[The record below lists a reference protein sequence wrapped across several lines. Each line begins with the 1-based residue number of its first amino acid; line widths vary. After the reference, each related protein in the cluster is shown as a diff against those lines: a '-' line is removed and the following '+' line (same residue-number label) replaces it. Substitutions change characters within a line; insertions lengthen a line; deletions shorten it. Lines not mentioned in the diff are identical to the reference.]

1 MKRHRLLR
9 GWWIGKHLFALV
21 ILAMLVT
28 LAVWQ
33 FNRLTERRAANAAQL
48 AGLARATVAYPL
60 GGGDLS
66 SLIGGPVE
74 VSGTFLHEES
84 IVLRARPSGNGVTG
98 VELVTPLLLADGTA
112 VLVNRGWLPT
122 VQGTPAARAAYA
134 LSGEQT
140 IQALVMA
147 DQPRPNSP
155 LAGRDLPLPGET
167 RVDAW
172 LRVDISAIQPQVS
185 AALAPV
191 WLQQLPAAGR
201 SGLPRPADPTVVDEG
216 PHLNY
221 ALQWI
226 TFAVLLTIVYGAL
239 MVQEI
244 RRDQTER

>member
-9 GWWIGKHLFALV
+9 GWWIGKHLFALL
-21 ILAMLVT
+21 ILFMLVT

-33 FNRLTERRAANAAQL
+33 FSRLAERRAANAAQL
-48 AGLARATVAYPL
+48 AGLARATVAYPI
-60 GGGDLS
+60 GGDVG

-74 VSGTFLHEES
+74 VSGEFVNDES
-84 IVLRARPSGNGVTG
+84 IVLRGRPSANGVTG
-98 VELVTPLLLADGTA
+98 VELITPLRLADGTA

-122 VQGTPAARAAYA
+122 VQGSAAARAAYA
-134 LSGEQT
+134 VSGAQT
-140 IQALVMA
+140 IRALVMA

-172 LRVDISAIQPQVS
+172 LRVDIDAIQQQVS
-185 AALAPV
+185 LPLAAV
-191 WLQQLPAAGR
+191 WLQQLPEAGR
-201 SGLPRPADPTVVDEG
+201 NGLPRPADPTVVDEG
-216 PHLNY
+216 PHLGY

-226 TFAVLLTIVYGAL
+226 TFAVLLLIVYGAL
-239 MVQEI
+239 MVQEV